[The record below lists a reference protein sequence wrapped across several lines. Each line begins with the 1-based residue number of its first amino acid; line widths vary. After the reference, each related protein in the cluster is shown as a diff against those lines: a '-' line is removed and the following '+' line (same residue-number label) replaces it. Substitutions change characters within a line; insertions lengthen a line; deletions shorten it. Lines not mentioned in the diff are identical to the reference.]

1 MDKYDRYPNGHDLA
15 LAAYNAGQANVDG
28 WIADGTPGG
37 KVRIP
42 FRETRDYVDSLN
54 ELTETYRT
62 AYGAE
67 LDDAP

>member
-1 MDKYDRYPNGHDLA
+1 M
-15 LAAYNAGQANVDG
+15 
-28 WIADGTPGG
+28 
-37 KVRIP
+37 RIP
-42 FRETRDYVDSLN
+42 FGETRDYVDSLN